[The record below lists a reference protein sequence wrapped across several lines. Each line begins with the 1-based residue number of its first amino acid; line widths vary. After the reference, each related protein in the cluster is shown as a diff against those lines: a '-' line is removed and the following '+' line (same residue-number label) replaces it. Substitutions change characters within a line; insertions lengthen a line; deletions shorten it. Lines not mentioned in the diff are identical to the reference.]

1 MQLGIQL
8 FMFEFIIRIIGKSV
22 NTIIVLTYST
32 SCYLLILHLWLLE
45 NKMTDYWMKLSYVLG
60 S

>member
-22 NTIIVLTYST
+22 NTIIVLIHILLVPTYSNLHKYQLVATYST
-32 SCYLLILHLWLLE
+32 PVTAR
-45 NKMTDYWMKLSYVLG
+45 K
-60 S
+60 

>member
-8 FMFEFIIRIIGKSV
+8 FMFEFIIRIISKSV

-32 SCYLLILHLWLLE
+32 SSYLF
-45 NKMTDYWMKLSYVLG
+45 KLT
-60 S
+60 